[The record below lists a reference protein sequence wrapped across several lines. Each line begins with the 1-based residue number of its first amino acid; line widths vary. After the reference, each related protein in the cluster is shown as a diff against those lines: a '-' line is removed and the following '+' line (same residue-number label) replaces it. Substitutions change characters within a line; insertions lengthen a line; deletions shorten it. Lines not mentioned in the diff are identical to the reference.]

1 MEIYVCYLY
10 MSSQMRHHCIVSL
23 GTFSPKTKNWIE
35 SNWNVDV
42 FLVFGFDF
50 ISFFLQLLFL
60 ASASALGVDKLTD
73 WEN

>member
-1 MEIYVCYLY
+1 
-10 MSSQMRHHCIVSL
+10 
-23 GTFSPKTKNWIE
+23 
-35 SNWNVDV
+35 
-42 FLVFGFDF
+42 LVFGFDF